1 MRKNV
6 DSAALTQ
13 VNSAATSQTLL
24 AAKSPRG
31 SRGGVIIRNSD
42 ANNLYIA
49 YADTATTS
57 AYTDVIEA
65 GVTWEMPEPIY
76 DGVISGIWA
85 ADGSGAA
92 AITEL

>member
-6 DSAALTQ
+6 ANAALTQ
-13 VNSAATSQTLL
+13 VDSSATTGVLL
-24 AAKSPRG
+24 AAKPHG
-31 SRGGVIIRNSD
+31 SRNGVIIRNSD

-49 YADTATTS
+49 YAATATTS
-57 AYTDVIEA
+57 AYTDVIEP

-76 DGVISGIWA
+76 DGIISGIWA

-92 AITEL
+92 VITEL